1 MSTVYDRRAL
11 DCTATLPM
19 ISSLTNL
26 AYQTSAS
33 PAVREFVSRDGGL
46 ERLVA
51 ILKKTPM
58 TDRRNGLKWTL
69 AFQCVVNIGVRGT
82 ERIRKRVV
90 ESGMILVT
98 VKVLESFL
106 EVLKQVREENE
117 RNQRMEAAQA
127 NNSTNGTSASAPV
140 APLLSPAPSAS
151 VYSTNLPLAL
161 RENMTPHSHPSSLSH
176 NSHINHTSSHNIH
189 ATLPLPGHYSHSS
202 QASAAMDGESG
213 SHNTASSVGSSNSS
227 GSSRR
232 SSGTAAN
239 GFGILGAH
247 ASSLGNV
254 SSRSSPSRSPER
266 AQQAPGGTLSAS
278 TLSHE
283 PINILGTQTTEEPQS
298 MDTDPRLVPQ
308 GQPSLSQQQPQR
320 QSHQFFFREDDILQC
335 LQLLAYLSKY
345 PSLRSAFNDASG
357 PNVFAIVEKFTHRAM
372 HPLEIQYWA
381 GVIMRNFCRKDDS
394 RMGIRQC
401 AYTGCGKW
409 ESKPREFAKCRR
421 CRKAKYCSKQC
432 QSKAWSDGHRWWCIE
447 RKPES
452 MGVSSMYASD
462 PPPAPPPPP
471 PPAPDLQD
479 QAEQEPAL
487 SVNGGIL
494 SIGAPTGTRVV
505 GGAGGNLSA
514 IQHARGIRIT
524 DTPALQG
531 PAATGPSL
539 HAPTPMAYHAAG
551 TGGHGNHPGQPG
563 QGRPQPHQHHQ
574 HQHQQRSDS
583 GYPPT
588 NPSPLNPTTHSAHQ
602 QQQQQH
608 QQQRSMTTP
617 SMSAH
622 PQASP
627 HAHSRQPS
635 QQSQQG
641 PQQQVAMP
649 HQQQLPTPAR
659 SQVSSGAL
667 ASPTG
672 GSRPSFPPGVPTP
685 EQLAQHFVCQ
695 VAQNPGQH
703 NQLVQQLH
711 EQFRRYYPVEQHAE
725 AKRLF
730 SLHARTYFAS
740 FQQMQNAA
748 QAQQQ
753 PPRSLPTPIRGDAV
767 FQPNSAP
774 LRPMLDMS
782 SSEGPVSAPVS
793 NLGHLPPYPG
803 EGLPQVNAPLT
814 ALGSANTYV
823 SNNGTSNSNN
833 STGSHSTT
841 DISSGVSR
849 TPDRRR
855 SYEDSDDEYG
865 GPSTRTTSVPMLTQ
879 DLSSTTLSSSFA
891 SEPMQ
896 TSPVEG
902 RFPRISLP
910 GTFGGSGS
918 SSSSAAS
925 SSFPSSASTTGANPH
940 DAHAHHHHHQQS
952 WTSDTQMSSGKV
964 ARDYKVRKLMRS
976 EEHGGNDGD
985 VSPASV
991 STHHHQAVGEA
1002 AVQVSERSHY
1012 ENGWSYSRQMAAQ
1025 ESHQHHHRPNH
1036 P

>member
-46 ERLVA
+46 ERLVS

-106 EVLKQVREENE
+106 EVLKQVREESE
-117 RNQRMEAAQA
+117 RNQRLEAQA
-127 NNSTNGTSASAPV
+127 NSNSNIASASAPV
-140 APLLSPAPSAS
+140 APIVPPVSTTS
-151 VYSTNLPLAL
+151 VYSTNMPLAL
-161 RENMTPHSHPSSLSH
+161 RENMTPHSHPSLHQSA
-176 NSHINHTSSHNIH
+176 NNHTASHVH
-189 ATLPLPGHYSHSS
+189 ATLPLAGQYSHAGP
-202 QASAAMDGESG
+202 ASAVVDGESS
-213 SHNTASSVGSSNSS
+213 SHNTSSSSVGSSHSSSSNSS
-227 GSSRR
+227 RHSSN
-232 SSGTAAN
+232 TAAHVP
-239 GFGILGAH
+239 GGLGTH
-247 ASSLGNV
+247 TSMLGNV
-254 SSRSSPSRSPER
+254 SGRPSSSPSPEQ
-266 AQQAPGGTLSAS
+266 AQQAPGGQLSAS
-278 TLSHE
+278 TLSLE
-283 PINILGTQTTEEPQS
+283 PINILGTPTTEEPQS
-298 MDTDPRLVPQ
+298 METDPRHIPQ
-308 GQPSLSQQQPQR
+308 TQPSLSQPQPQR

-345 PSLRSAFNDASG
+345 PSLRSAFNDTNG

-452 MGVSSMYASD
+452 MGVSSMYVSD

-479 QAEQEPAL
+479 QADQEPTL
-487 SVNGGIL
+487 SVNGGIS

-505 GGAGGNLSA
+505 GGAGGNLAA
-514 IQHARGIRIT
+514 IQHSRGIRIT
-524 DTPALQG
+524 DTPAPQG
-531 PAATGPSL
+531 SAANGPSL
-539 HAPTPMAYHAAG
+539 HAPAPLSQHTPS
-551 TGGHGNHPGQPG
+551 TGHPGHSGQPA
-563 QGRPQPHQHHQ
+563 QGRLQPHQ
-574 HQHQQRSDS
+574 QRPDV
-583 GYPPT
+583 GYTPIS
-588 NPSPLNPTTHSAHQ
+588 PSPLNPASHHVQAQEH
-602 QQQQQH
+602 
-608 QQQRSMTTP
+608 RSPVRALSTP

-622 PQASP
+622 SN
-627 HAHSRQPS
+627 
-635 QQSQQG
+635 QQSQQRHY
-641 PQQQVAMP
+641 QSSHQMAMP
-649 HQQQLPTPAR
+649 QHQQPAQPPQP
-659 SQVSSGAL
+659 SNGQTTSL
-667 ASPTG
+667 MD

-685 EQLAQHFVCQ
+685 EQLAQHFVYQ

-711 EQFRRYYPVEQHAE
+711 EQFRRYYPVEQHAA

-730 SLHARTYFAS
+730 SLHARTYFAN
-740 FQQMQNAA
+740 FHQIQNAA
-748 QAQQQ
+748 QTQQ
-753 PPRSLPTPIRGDAV
+753 PQSPRPSLPTPVRSDAV

-774 LRPMLDMS
+774 LRPITDS
-782 SSEGPVSAPVS
+782 SPSDGPASAPVS

-803 EGLPQVNAPLT
+803 ETLPHTQQSSTTFGMPA
-814 ALGSANTYV
+814 TY
-823 SNNGTSNSNN
+823 SNSNN
-833 STGSHSTT
+833 NNNNNNNSGSSSSNNKSNNPIVSTT
-841 DISSGVSR
+841 GIQTGISRS
-849 TPDRRR
+849 PDRRR

-879 DLSSTTLSSSFA
+879 DLSSTTLSSFP

-896 TSPVEG
+896 TSPVDV
-902 RFPRISLP
+902 RFPRMALP
-910 GTFGGSGS
+910 EGIGSSGSTS
-918 SSSSAAS
+918 SSSSS
-925 SSFPSSASTTGANPH
+925 SSSTFSSSAMNDANTSL
-940 DAHAHHHHHQQS
+940 HHHHHQHQHQPS
-952 WTSDTQMSSGKV
+952 WTTDTQVSSSKV
-964 ARDYKVRKLMRS
+964 GRDYKVRKLMPS
-976 EEHGGNDGD
+976 DDGD
-985 VSPASV
+985 DGEDVVNPTSMSAHHPAR
-991 STHHHQAVGEA
+991 A
-1002 AVQVSERSHY
+1002 AATTQTSERSHH

-1025 ESHQHHHRPNH
+1025 ESHHHHHHRPH
-1036 P
+1036 HHS

>member
-33 PAVREFVSRDGGL
+33 PAVREFVSKDGGL

-98 VKVLESFL
+98 VKVLETFL
-106 EVLKQVREENE
+106 EVLKQVREESE
-117 RNQRMEAAQA
+117 RNQRMEAQA
-127 NNSTNGTSASAPV
+127 NNGANNNSTSASAPV
-140 APLLSPAPSAS
+140 APLVPPAPTTS

-161 RENMTPHSHPSSLSH
+161 RENMTPHSHSSSPPH
-176 NSHINHTSSHNIH
+176 NGTTSNHASPRHIH
-189 ATLPLPGHYSHSS
+189 ATLPLPGQYSHTS
-202 QASAAMDGESG
+202 QASAAMDVESG
-213 SHNTASSVGSSNSS
+213 SHSTGSSIGSS
-227 GSSRR
+227 TTTSSSSRR
-232 SSGTAAN
+232 LISTETNDLG
-239 GFGILGAH
+239 GLGAH

-254 SSRSSPSRSPER
+254 SSRSSSSPSPER
-266 AQQAPGGTLSAS
+266 AQQPSPGGVLSAS
-278 TLSHE
+278 TLSRE

-308 GQPSLSQQQPQR
+308 AQQSLSQQQPQR
-320 QSHQFFFREDDILQC
+320 QSHQFYFREDDILQC

-345 PSLRSAFNDASG
+345 PSLRSAFNDTNG

-479 QAEQEPAL
+479 QTEQEPTL
-487 SVNGGIL
+487 SVNGGIS

-505 GGAGGNLSA
+505 GGAGGSLAA
-514 IQHARGIRIT
+514 IHHARGIRIT
-524 DTPALQG
+524 DTPAPQG
-531 PAATGPSL
+531 PTATGPSL
-539 HAPTPMAYHAAG
+539 HAPSPLPYLA
-551 TGGHGNHPGQPG
+551 TGSSGHTSHPGQP
-563 QGRPQPHQHHQ
+563 QQQQ
-574 HQHQQRSDS
+574 QQRVDS
-583 GYPPT
+583 GYAPV
-588 NPSPLNPTTHSAHQ
+588 NSSPLNPTTHQQQPQPQPQSQ
-602 QQQQQH
+602 QQQQQ
-608 QQQRSMTTP
+608 QSPAQPTTTP

-622 PQASP
+622 SQTSPHAQPRQQSQHSHQLQQTALPQQQQPLQPTRPQASSVP
-627 HAHSRQPS
+627 
-635 QQSQQG
+635 
-641 PQQQVAMP
+641 
-649 HQQQLPTPAR
+649 PA
-659 SQVSSGAL
+659 SSA
-667 ASPTG
+667 G
-672 GSRPSFPPGVPTP
+672 GSRPAFPPGAPTP

-753 PPRSLPTPIRGDAV
+753 PPRPLPTSIRGDAV

-774 LRPMLDMS
+774 LRHAVDVS
-782 SSEGPVSAPVS
+782 SSSNGPVSAPVS

-803 EGLPQVNAPLT
+803 EAPSQANVPPA
-814 ALGSANTYV
+814 ALGVVGAHG
-823 SNNGTSNSNN
+823 SNGSSNISI
-833 STGSHSTT
+833 SHSTT
-841 DISSGVSR
+841 GISSGANR

-879 DLSSTTLSSSFA
+879 DLSSTTLSSFA
-891 SEPMQ
+891 SEVVQ

-902 RFPRISLP
+902 RFPRMSLP
-910 GTFGGSGS
+910 ETFGGSGS
-918 SSSSAAS
+918 SSSSASAS
-925 SSFPSSASTTGANPH
+925 AFPSSTCATSANLHDSHPH
-940 DAHAHHHHHQQS
+940 PHHHHQPS
-952 WTSDTQMSSGKV
+952 WTPDTQVSSSKV
-964 ARDYKVRKLMRS
+964 ARDYKVRKLMPS
-976 EEHGGNDGD
+976 DEHDSNDGA
-985 VSPASV
+985 VNPASV
-991 STHHHQAVGEA
+991 SNHHQVVGATA
-1002 AVQVSERSHY
+1002 AQAPERSHH

-1025 ESHQHHHRPNH
+1025 ESHQHRPHHP
-1036 P
+1036 